1 MSFSE
6 KLRDNITDES
16 VAYGYTLAVWGS
28 GALLIS
34 SNTISPATI
43 MSFVIGGISGFALL
57 ALIAFGK
64 FVKEVHPEKESN
76 FVVASMIHVLASF
89 GTVAVNYLLITG
101 SGLEKNLLFLV
112 TGINTTF
119 LYNIMLM
126 AEHYL
131 SRDIIKLERKISTRE

>member
-1 MSFSE
+1 MGFSE

-34 SNTISPATI
+34 SNTISPTTI
-43 MSFVIGGISGFALL
+43 MSFVIGGITGFALL

-64 FVKEVHPEKESN
+64 FVKQVSPETDSD
-76 FVVASMIHVLASF
+76 FVVASMIHILASF
-89 GTVAVNYLLITG
+89 GTVATNYFLITF
-101 SGLEKNLLFLV
+101 SGLEGNLLFLL
-112 TGINTTF
+112 TGLNTTF

-126 AEHYL
+126 AEYYL
-131 SRDIIKLERKISTRE
+131 SRDIIKLERDIQRR